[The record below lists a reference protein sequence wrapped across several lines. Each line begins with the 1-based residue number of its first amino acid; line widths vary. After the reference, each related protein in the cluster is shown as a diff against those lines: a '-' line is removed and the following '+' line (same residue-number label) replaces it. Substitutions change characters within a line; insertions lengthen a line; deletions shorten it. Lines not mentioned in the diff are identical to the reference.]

1 MRIKSVLL
9 SLCIAAILA
18 ACSPGADL
26 PPLPQGQGR
35 AYTLGPGDQLR
46 IITYG
51 EDQLTGDFVVNDGG
65 NIEVPLLGTV
75 KAEGLTVSQLQVE
88 MADELKSRQLIKTP
102 SVAIEVSQYRPVFV
116 LGEVAK
122 PGSYPYQP
130 DMTVLTAVALAG
142 GFTYRAVKD
151 TQSVTRAMDGHAS
164 ESRASP
170 QSLLRPGDVVNVF
183 ERHF

>member
-1 MRIKSVLL
+1 MRIKPVMF
-9 SLCIAAILA
+9 SLCIAAMLT

-26 PPLPQGQGR
+26 PLLPQDQGR
-35 AYTLGPGDQLR
+35 GYTLGPGDQLR

-51 EDQLTGDFVVNDGG
+51 EDQLTGDFTVNDGG

-75 KAEGLTVSQLQVE
+75 KAKGLSVAQLQVE
-88 MADELKSRQLIKTP
+88 VANDLKSRQLIKAP

-116 LGEVAK
+116 LGEVVK

-130 DMTVLTAVALAG
+130 EMTILTAIALAG

-151 TQSVTRAMDGHAS
+151 TQSVTRAAGGHAS
-164 ESRASP
+164 EFRATP
-170 QSLLRPGDVVNVF
+170 QSLLQPGDVVNVF